1 MNQIL
6 ITKKL
11 YVTPELKRKKK
22 AYKIEFFLSVFLFLT
37 LTSAYIYAEYDRNK
51 SEEVSQ
57 EILADIDEQEKDN
70 TIADSDALVIVLDD
84 VEQTEEL
91 NKEEPVEVK
100 LEIQIAPG
108 GFRYTTIAT
117 INIPK
122 IGVTYPILD
131 GETDSV
137 EETEA
142 LLKISPT
149 KFWGADPNEV
159 GNFCITGHNYRNSRF
174 FSKVPTLVNGDIIE
188 IIAGKVTDKFERIKV
203 KNTLIDGKSSDD
215 VGELVMKDREMLSDN
230 GIVLV
235 SATLSKKDKVLLVG
249 PEITTKG
256 FIYVKEAKDMI
267 HKMKEISEE
276 VITRNITN
284 GFVDYNKIKTE
295 LRSELSN
302 YLYEQTECKPMI
314 IAVVQEV

>member
-188 IIAGKVTDKFERIKV
+188 ITNLSTGNTMSYSVYDKFEVDPTDTSCTSQHTNGQKEI
-203 KNTLIDGKSSDD
+203 TLITCTNDSKRR
-215 VGELVMKDREMLSDN
+215 VIVKARE
-230 GIVLV
+230 I
-235 SATLSKKDKVLLVG
+235 
-249 PEITTKG
+249 
-256 FIYVKEAKDMI
+256 
-267 HKMKEISEE
+267 
-276 VITRNITN
+276 
-284 GFVDYNKIKTE
+284 
-295 LRSELSN
+295 
-302 YLYEQTECKPMI
+302 
-314 IAVVQEV
+314 